1 MIAQM
6 DCQKY
11 REHLDEWIDGE
22 LDAETA
28 LAMEAHMQSCPDC
41 AEETLRAREAIEFI
55 RSLED
60 DIPVPLE
67 TQAAWRK
74 AVRAEAKQR
83 KGRRFTV
90 ALRSIGSIAAAFV
103 LLVGCTALFRSNG
116 MLYPGAPAPLSAETT
131 AITETADLPAT
142 PRMSGA
148 RSTGDSGRSMP
159 VAYVASDGA
168 SDEAMTAAAG
178 VPVVASDMAVPT
190 VAEAAPQ
197 LLIRSAERTI
207 ITDNF
212 DGASQNIRDLTE
224 QYGGYLADDATT
236 TAADGLR
243 VGEFTA
249 IIPAVEADS
258 YLHTIDLVGNVT
270 YTAEHFED
278 ASPTLL
284 DIQDRLDAL
293 EAEKTRLT
301 ELIATAADA
310 GELSQLSALMQAAIL
325 EMEQLQAESNRLNS
339 ELENVRVSIR
349 LEELYPSVTASPTAE
364 PDLPQ
369 RMTSAFSHS
378 AANLNSFVRD
388 MAVSLMII
396 APFLLIV
403 LVTAAVVLAIVF
415 AIRRSKHSK

>member
-22 LDAETA
+22 LDAELA

-83 KGRRFTV
+83 KNRRFTV
-90 ALRSIGSIAAAFV
+90 ALRSIGSVAAAFV

-116 MLYPGAPAPLSAETT
+116 MLYPAAPAPLSL
-131 AITETADLPAT
+131 ETAVTHTADMPAT
-142 PRMSGA
+142 PRMSVA
-148 RSTGDSGRSMP
+148 RDAGNSARSMP
-159 VAYVASDGA
+159 MAYIASDGA
-168 SDEAMTAAAG
+168 MDDASVDPAG
-178 VPVVASDMAVPT
+178 VPVVASDLVIP
-190 VAEAAPQ
+190 AAPAAGPQ
-197 LLIRSAERTI
+197 LLIRSVERTI
-207 ITDNF
+207 ITDNY
-212 DGASQNIRDLTE
+212 DGVSQNIRDLTE
-224 QYGGYLADDATT
+224 QYSGYLADDATT

-243 VGEFTA
+243 VGGFTA
-249 IIPAVEADS
+249 VIPALEADNF
-258 YLHTIDLVGNVT
+258 LHTIDLLGNVT

-284 DIQDRLDAL
+284 DIQDRLAVM
-293 EAEKTRLT
+293 EAEKARLT
-301 ELIATAADA
+301 ELIAQATDSA
-310 GELSQLSALMQAAIL
+310 ELTRLSALMQSVITQ
-325 EMEQLQAESNRLNS
+325 MEQLQAESTRLNS
-339 ELENVRVSIR
+339 ELENVRIAIR
-349 LEELYPSVTASPTAE
+349 LEELYPSISASPTAE
-364 PDLPQ
+364 PALSR
-369 RMTSAFSHS
+369 RMSSAFSQS
-378 AANLNSFVRD
+378 AENLNSFVHD

-396 APFLLIV
+396 APFLLVALAIAAIV
-403 LVTAAVVLAIVF
+403 LVVILIL
-415 AIRRSKHSK
+415 RHRKSH